1 MAYFDSNGY
10 RLYEIYLSSN
20 NSFIAQGNTGYNA
33 AFFQTSN
40 TSNKNLGDANNPI
53 EKMISSNYPTLYDN
67 IFDRTQDAVLN
78 YSFIAGTNNDRD
90 ITWDIHLNMHSEFVH
105 DISQYVTFK
114 NSYVSKSYST
124 NIASITDTFAAP
136 SYSDIA
142 IRVRV
147 YGVIII
153 GTDKTPIAIG
163 YCTICSSVMASGNER
178 KYTIMQFGGFSFIGC
193 YTITTDNGTYPVVFT
208 PPPERDLDNSSDTN
222 INGGYGT
229 GNNPTNSIDVP
240 TLPTFSFNSA
250 GSQLYK
256 LTHAQ
261 MTAFT
266 SWLWSSD
273 WQDNIKKIR
282 TNPIEN
288 IIGVAIIDIDV
299 SGTTQVIKLGNLE
312 TEVQAQAVNNW
323 ITIDCGAISLD
334 EYYGSF
340 ADYEPFIATTLY
352 LPKVGFVQIPA
363 DVCMNNT
370 IKVVYNIE
378 LSSGEGLCFVYITDK
393 RDGFSYV
400 YNTYSCTV
408 TGNIPLS
415 ASDHTQQ
422 LVASANFAL
431 NTTTAIASTMA
442 GVPSNYNLL
451 SGALNVAT
459 AKNPTTT
466 TGRVGNMS
474 AMMCVKKPYLL
485 INRTN
490 LAKPASFQEN
500 NGYLINYTAKIQGH
514 TGFLKTR
521 DYHCEFNAPY
531 NHRAEL
537 ERLLDGGVIING

>member
-10 RLYEIYLSSN
+10 RLYEIYLSSSN
-20 NSFIAQGNTGYNA
+20 NFKPQGNIGYNA

-40 TSNKNLGDANNPI
+40 TSNKYLGDANNPI
-53 EKMISSNYPTLYDN
+53 EKMIASNYPTLYDN
-67 IFDRTQDAVLN
+67 IFDRTKDDVFN

-105 DISQYVTFK
+105 DTSQFVRFE
-114 NSYVSKSYST
+114 NSYVSKSYSDNT
-124 NIASITDTFAAP
+124 QIITDSFAAP

-142 IRVRV
+142 IRIRI
-147 YGVIII
+147 YGVVIID
-153 GTDKTPIAIG
+153 TDKTPIAIG
-163 YCTICSSVMASGNER
+163 YCTIASSVMKSGNER
-178 KYTIMQFGGFSFIGC
+178 NYTIMKFMGWSFIGC
-193 YTITTDNGTYPVVFT
+193 YTITTDDGTYPVIFT
-208 PPPERDLDNSSDTN
+208 PPAERYLDNSSNTN

-229 GNNPTNSIDVP
+229 GINPTDTIDVP

-256 LTHAQ
+256 LTSVQ

-266 SWLWSSD
+266 NWLWSSD

-288 IIGVAIIDIDV
+288 IIGIAVTDIDV
-299 SGTTQVIKLGNLE
+299 SGTTQTIKLGNLE
-312 TEVQAQAVNNW
+312 TDVQAQAVNNW
-323 ITIDCGAISLD
+323 ITIDCGSISLA

-378 LSSGEGLCFVYITDK
+378 LSSGEGLCFVHITNK

-408 TGNIPLS
+408 NGNIPLS

-431 NTTTAIASTMA
+431 NTTTAIASTVA
-442 GVPSNYNLL
+442 GVPSNYNPL

-485 INRTN
+485 INRTV
-490 LAKPASFQEN
+490 LTKPSTYQEN
-500 NGYLINYTAKIQGH
+500 NGYLINYTATINGH

-521 DYHCEFNAPY
+521 DFHAEFNAPY
-531 NHRAEL
+531 NHKVEI
-537 ERLLDGGVIING
+537 ERIMNEGVFING